1 MVKKNP
7 DICVVL
13 TKVTW
18 CDHCKDFQ
26 EIFNNIE
33 SRIKHNETLK
43 DKKIVLEKYDMQID
57 ESKFAK
63 KYNQFMKKID
73 GYPTVLLNIKDD
85 KNKMQGEVIEHTV
98 IEPNNKLKKEE
109 LINIATD
116 KFISKIESRY
126 KSITNTEK
134 DTFVNLEGGSN
145 NCCTNEGCMIGG
157 GKDTFGDKKD
167 NMPKTLLKSKIINA
181 TNTNTTNTNTTNTN
195 NYKYKYIKYKNK
207 YMQLVKKNNGL

>member
-13 TKVTW
+13 TKVAW
-18 CDHCKDFQ
+18 CSHCKDFQ

-33 SRIKHNETLK
+33 SRIKQNETLK
-43 DKKIVLEKYDMQID
+43 DKKIILEKYDMGVD

-63 KYNQFMKKID
+63 KYNKFMEKID
-73 GYPTVLLNIKDD
+73 GYPTILLNVKND

-126 KSITNTEK
+126 KSITNNEK
-134 DTFVNLEGGSN
+134 DTFVNLEGGNN

-157 GKDTFGDKKD
+157 GKKD
-167 NMPKTLLKSKIINA
+167 NAPPKTPKTPKALSVSNIN
-181 TNTNTTNTNTTNTN
+181 NTN

-207 YMQLVKKNNGL
+207 YMQLKKNNGL

>member
-13 TKVTW
+13 TKVAW

-43 DKKIVLEKYDMQID
+43 DKKIVLEKYDMQLD

-63 KYNQFMKKID
+63 KYNNFMAKID
-73 GYPTVLLNIKDD
+73 GYPTILLNIKND

-126 KSITNTEK
+126 KSITNNEK

-157 GKDTFGDKKD
+157 AKGNIPNT
-167 NMPKTLLKSKIINA
+167 PLKSKIINA
-181 TNTNTTNTNTTNTN
+181 INTDTN

-207 YMQLVKKNNGL
+207 YMQLVKKNNSL

>member
-13 TKVTW
+13 TKVAW

-43 DKKIVLEKYDMQID
+43 DKKIVLEKYDMQLD

-85 KNKMQGEVIEHTV
+85 KNKMKGEVIEHTV

-126 KSITNTEK
+126 KSITNNEK

-157 GKDTFGDKKD
+157 GKGIFDDKK
-167 NMPKTLLKSKIINA
+167 NNNIPKTLLKSKIINS
-181 TNTNTTNTNTTNTN
+181 TNTTNNTNTDTN

-207 YMQLVKKNNGL
+207 YMQLVRKNNGL

>member
-13 TKVTW
+13 TKVAW
-18 CDHCKDFQ
+18 CGHCKEFQ

-33 SRIKHNETLK
+33 SRIKQNETLK
-43 DKKIVLEKYDMQID
+43 DKNIILEKYDMEVD

-63 KYNQFMKKID
+63 KYNKFMEKID
-73 GYPTVLLNIKDD
+73 GYPTILLNVKND

-109 LINIATD
+109 LIDIATD

-126 KSITNTEK
+126 KSITNNEK
-134 DTFVNLEGGSN
+134 DTFVNLEGGTN

-157 GKDTFGDKKD
+157 GKKD
-167 NMPKTLLKSKIINA
+167 NAQPKALSAPNINNA
-181 TNTNTTNTNTTNTN
+181 N

-207 YMQLVKKNNGL
+207 YMQLKKNNGL